1 MGNGIID
8 FPVHITKMGP
18 RDVKGL
24 VQHHRV
30 LDSKQMHSQ
39 AVRTRD
45 CMTKCHAVWT
55 VSCHPAQQS
64 VRHPPLY
71 LATHSY
77 RNVAILTGMNK
88 QTPMVFGS
96 QRSFDTRT
104 MMGKPLPHPQAPTG

>member
-45 CMTKCHAVWT
+45 CMTKCHAV
-55 VSCHPAQQS
+55 
-64 VRHPPLY
+64 
-71 LATHSY
+71 
-77 RNVAILTGMNK
+77 
-88 QTPMVFGS
+88 
-96 QRSFDTRT
+96 
-104 MMGKPLPHPQAPTG
+104 